1 MNVHT
6 STTERDTAPVLAAA
20 LMTTRNKG
28 VLLNYATKTRRARL
42 EKRISKPKKASDIDA
57 PKSLWH
63 SWRES
68 IKQTDENGAPNSGSG

>member
-1 MNVHT
+1 MNVHN
-6 STTERDTAPVLAAA
+6 SEPDAL

-42 EKRISKPKKASDIDA
+42 EKRISKPKKASGKKAAD
-57 PKSLWH
+57 SLWN

-68 IKQTDENGAPNSGSG
+68 IKQTDENGAPNSGGG